1 MLLSVSALVPDMS
14 LFRGLMLRYVKGTN
28 DDASVTNDLVVWSG
42 CLSGTDFAIH
52 GNGCVL

>member
-14 LFRGLMLRYVKGTN
+14 LFRGPMLRYVKGTN
-28 DDASVTNDLVVWSG
+28 DNASATNDLVVWSG